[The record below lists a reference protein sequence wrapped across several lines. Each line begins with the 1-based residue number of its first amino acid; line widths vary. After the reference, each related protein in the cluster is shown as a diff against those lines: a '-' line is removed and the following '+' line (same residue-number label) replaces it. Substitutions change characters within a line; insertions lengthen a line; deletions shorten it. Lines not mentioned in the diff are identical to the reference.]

1 MAKYTHVE
9 VNIGFTSNIGNYESV
24 RTNVLLGATLEP
36 GESVEEAV
44 ATVYGTVEETLV
56 EKARE
61 VAEALGPAERRKTG
75 INPA

>member
-1 MAKYTHVE
+1 MAKFTHVE
-9 VNIGFTSNIGNYESV
+9 VNIGFTSNIGNYESI
-24 RTNVLLGATLEP
+24 RTIVLLGATLEP
-36 GESVEEAV
+36 GENVEEAV

-61 VAEALGPAERRKTG
+61 VAEALSPAERRKTG